1 MSFWKRKLLGLE
13 DDKLPESSS
22 ASQDCNEG
30 APVPEEEPIGPP
42 PTATAYSHTVTPSAH
57 STPKPS
63 TQQPEPPNFQIFQP
77 KQKSETQ
84 LTNAYED
91 TTPSIGTPQQVVE
104 STASEEHDTSSVEPQ
119 QEEDD
124 MDFDELETPQ
134 EMHTLENITEE
145 QEFETVSQS
154 ELLQETPMQ
163 TELIQENL
171 GLSPKFEFLNE
182 SVPLQ
187 TLADTRSKRRHE
199 SLARIHELDC
209 KLASLQAKLAHESM
223 DRAIVMANITIP
235 LEAAIERFG
244 SELMSPSDGRL
255 QARLLKL
262 ESDMMK
268 HLHVTLPDAI
278 YEMESPQDYVTQELQ
293 ACLKL
298 ETNKADKREGSM
310 VRRFES
316 IAGTAARR
324 YSEETAS
331 RCACLAHVQ
340 SLAQDAA
347 DLDEQRSKE
356 FLESLQTLRESLRRE
371 REERKAQDKR
381 VMDLIVERTAEL
393 QRALLEAAECN

>member
-1 MSFWKRKLLGLE
+1 
-13 DDKLPESSS
+13 
-22 ASQDCNEG
+22 
-30 APVPEEEPIGPP
+30 
-42 PTATAYSHTVTPSAH
+42 
-57 STPKPS
+57 
-63 TQQPEPPNFQIFQP
+63 
-77 KQKSETQ
+77 
-84 LTNAYED
+84 
-91 TTPSIGTPQQVVE
+91 
-104 STASEEHDTSSVEPQ
+104 
-119 QEEDD
+119 
-124 MDFDELETPQ
+124 
-134 EMHTLENITEE
+134 MHTLENITEE

-171 GLSPKFEFLNE
+171 GLSSPKFDFLNE

-209 KLASLQAKLAHESM
+209 KLASLQAKLSHESM
-223 DRAIVMANITIP
+223 DRAIAMANITIP

-244 SELMSPSDGRL
+244 NELMSPSDGRL

-262 ESDMMK
+262 DSDMMK
-268 HLHVTLPDAI
+268 HLHVTLPDAV

-310 VRRFES
+310 VRRFET

-331 RCACLAHVQ
+331 RCACLAQVQ

-393 QRALLEAAECN
+393 QRALLEAAESN